1 MSPLWLIPGL
11 VVLLGSVAVLALV
24 RNAATEAR
32 LLADELGRQ
41 RELGSAI
48 AGLHDSLRTVGGPL
62 RARR

>member
-11 VVLLGSVAVLALV
+11 VVLLGSVAILALV
-24 RNAATEAR
+24 RSAAAEAR

-41 RELGSAI
+41 RDLGAAI
-48 AGLHDSLRTVGGPL
+48 GRLHESLRTAGGPL

>member
-11 VVLLGSVAVLALV
+11 VVLLGSVAILALV
-24 RNAATEAR
+24 RSAATEAR

-41 RELGSAI
+41 REVGSAI
-48 AGLHDSLRTVGGPL
+48 ARLHEALRLVGGPL